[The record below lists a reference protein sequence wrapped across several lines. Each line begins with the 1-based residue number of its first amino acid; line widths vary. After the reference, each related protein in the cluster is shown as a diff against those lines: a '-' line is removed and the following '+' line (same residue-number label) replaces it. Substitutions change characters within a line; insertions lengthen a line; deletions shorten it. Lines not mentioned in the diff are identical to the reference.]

1 MIKWPI
7 VGLPFGMRPV
17 IESLILSPIIMMS
30 PMTRYQ
36 PATPHSNSIKRPDC
50 SKCGTAMLLFGIEA
64 ESPDRELLSFECPQC
79 QNIETRSI
87 KSE

>member
-79 QNIETRSI
+79 KNIETRSI

>member
-1 MIKWPI
+1 MWPI
-7 VGLPFGMRPV
+7 VGLPFGMV

>member
-1 MIKWPI
+1 MWPV